1 MHVDW
6 SVLVL
11 LWYNRPLDAYQLTAD
26 ELPLDMVGI
35 ATAVR
40 ASIIRSR
47 DPQDIAN
54 YMSTASN
61 CLLTNSNS
69 GKSMFFAIYEDEL
82 FVNST
87 VS

>member
-11 LWYNRPLDAYQLTAD
+11 LWYNRLLDAYQLTAD

>member
-1 MHVDW
+1 MRVDG
-6 SVLVL
+6 SVLIL
-11 LWYNRPLDAYQLTAD
+11 LWYSEPLDAHQVIAD
-26 ELPLDMVGI
+26 QLPLDMVGI

-54 YMSTASN
+54 YLSVASD
-61 CLLTNSNS
+61 CMLTNSNS
-69 GKSMFFAIYEDEL
+69 GKFMFFAIYEDEL